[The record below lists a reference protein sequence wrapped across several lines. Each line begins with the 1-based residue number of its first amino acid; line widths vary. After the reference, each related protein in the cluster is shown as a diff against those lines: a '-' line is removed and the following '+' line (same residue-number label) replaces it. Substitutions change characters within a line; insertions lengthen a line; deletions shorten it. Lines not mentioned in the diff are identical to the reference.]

1 MPLSE
6 NEQRILDEIEN
17 HLHTSDPRLAREV
30 GKTRAD
36 APVVGS
42 IRWSVA
48 GLLVGLGIVLATLQI
63 HFLLAFVGFVVM
75 LVSMIGLERQ
85 LRSIGRSSLDQV
97 TTAIRS
103 ANPSIRRDPPADGP
117 SDQA

>member
-17 HLHTSDPRLAREV
+17 HLHSSDPRLAREV
-30 GKTRAD
+30 GRTRAD
-36 APVVGS
+36 EPHVAS
-42 IRWSVA
+42 IRWSIV
-48 GLLVGLGIVLATLQI
+48 GLVVGLGVVVATLQI

-75 LVSMIGLERQ
+75 LVSMVGLERQ

-97 TTAIRS
+97 ATAIRS
-103 ANPSIRRDPPADGP
+103 ANPSIRRDAPADDAG
-117 SDQA
+117 DQ

>member
-17 HLHTSDPRLAREV
+17 HLHSSDPRLAREV
-30 GKTRAD
+30 GRTRAD
-36 APVVGS
+36 EPRVAS
-42 IRWSVA
+42 IRWAIV
-48 GLLVGLGIVLATLQI
+48 GLVVGLGVVLGTFQM

-75 LVSMIGLERQ
+75 LVSMVGLERQ

-97 TTAIRS
+97 ATAIRS
-103 ANPSIRRDPPADGP
+103 ANPSIRRDAPADDAG
-117 SDQA
+117 DQ